1 MERSHLWLALVGIC
15 VGLGVTGPLWAAQ
28 EEQVSERVFLVRDKP
43 GSPTQFQMIVLAGCG
58 DEPGGQ
64 CLGLAHYLEHLIL
77 TGRNRE
83 HADTGVRIFPDAV
96 SNGWTNLRATAYVH
110 TVPARETGPRPDLEK
125 LFAFYAARL
134 KDFAVT
140 EAEAIRER
148 NVVLQ
153 EHDWRVA
160 SNPNRRFEQRLDR
173 ELLPDHP
180 AGQWTIGTRDSIVRL
195 TVPDAQAFHR
205 IWYATNNSYFLVRA
219 DISASELN
227 EIAQQALAGIEPKK
241 LPPRVATNR
250 PPAVR
255 VERRDLR
262 ESDPQVKRASV
273 VYKKLIRVEDADNFV
288 QRAARLVIGSYL
300 RSRLAGSPHAILV
313 EKANVAADTPAIGID
328 LVAPKTIVLRI
339 SAEVAHD
346 ANPDAL
352 LAAIATYAD
361 GLAGVPLPTETVERL
376 KRRFADAY
384 ANEEHDPAI
393 VYSRLVGWLA
403 QRSAYQ
409 DYRSWP
415 ARVAAVKDADVAH
428 ALRALAAPGKVV
440 TGVLLPAGEDLG
452 K

>member
-1 MERSHLWLALVGIC
+1 MGRLRAWLALAVVC
-15 VGLGVTGPLWAAQ
+15 VVPSGAEPLFAAQ

-43 GSPTQFQMIVLAGCG
+43 GTPTHFQMIVLAGCG

-64 CLGLAHYLEHLIL
+64 CLGLAHYLEHLVL

-110 TVPARETGPRPDLEK
+110 TVPAREAGPRADLEK
-125 LFAFYAARL
+125 LFGFYAARL
-134 KDFAVT
+134 RDFAVS
-140 EAEAIRER
+140 EADAVRER

-180 AGQWTIGTRDSIVRL
+180 AGQWTIGTRDSIARL
-195 TVPDAQAFHR
+195 TVPDAQTFHR
-205 IWYATNNSYFLVRA
+205 IWYAINNSYFLVRA
-219 DISASELN
+219 DIPASELN
-227 EIAQQALAGIEPKK
+227 EIAQQALAGIEPKRI
-241 LPPRVATNR
+241 PPRVATNR
-250 PPAVR
+250 PPTIR

-273 VYKKLIRVEDADNFV
+273 TYKKLIRAEDGDGFA
-288 QRAARLVIGSYL
+288 QRAARLVVGSYL
-300 RSRLAGSPHAILV
+300 RSRLPGSPHEALV
-313 EKANVAADTPAIGID
+313 EKANLAASTPAIGID
-328 LVAPKTIVLRI
+328 LVAPKSVVLRI

-346 ANPDAL
+346 ADPDAL

-361 GLAGVPLPTETVERL
+361 GLAGVPLSTETVERL
-376 KRRFADAY
+376 KRRFADAQ
-384 ANEEHDPAI
+384 ANEDHDPAL
-393 VYSRLVGWLA
+393 VYSRLTGWLA

-415 ARVAAVKDADVAH
+415 ARVAAVSHTDVGH